1 MSSAMRRHLLSTLA
15 IALLCSTALLAQ
27 EAEKKT
33 VSRYFRNALTNMM
46 VYHAEDE
53 FGYDV
58 YQIFSD
64 LPPFDKYDRNDV
76 GLHVI
81 DNSKVYGVTGKQS
94 GGLHRQTYGGSMI
107 LTSDEKQANADAML
121 ELLNRAD
128 IGKRI
133 VAKWFNLT
141 GETLQDAHFDTR
153 LIEQRSDYNAS
164 QLEADK
170 ARMTVGGAT
179 SLLDVSTELIS
190 HSFVLVSDMTYITAE
205 NRADATK
212 ATFGVIGSVFDA
224 LSGGNV
230 GKRIAEDV
238 GNISDK
244 FTGFKVMTHS
254 YLFQLVWN
262 DSIADIFYDRYFTA
276 QPDAERI
283 QAFLDD
289 NSSFRLIYLGTESAN
304 YEKTKLVGKYSRED
318 LLQMITVRSIDN
330 NIAKLQK
337 RFEAFRVKAPI
348 TEIEYDKKGH
358 PVGFRAQIGE
368 KEGIEDNMKFE
379 VLECRIVKGHIEYR
393 RIALLRPVK
402 NHIWDNR
409 FNALIENDS
418 DGEIRGT
425 LFKLDSKSNP
435 AEIVPGMLIRQI
447 NG

>member
-1 MSSAMRRHLLSTLA
+1 MKKIVLTTWAAL
-15 IALLCSTALLAQ
+15 LLCSTLLAQ
-27 EAEKKT
+27 EAETKT

-46 VYHAEDE
+46 IYHPEDE

-64 LPPFDKYDRNDV
+64 LPPFDKYDLNDV
-76 GLHVI
+76 GLHII
-81 DNSKVYGVTGKQS
+81 DNSKITEVEGKHS
-94 GGLHRQTYGGSMI
+94 YGLHRQVYGGSMV
-107 LTSDEKQANADAML
+107 LTADEKQANADAML
-121 ELLNRAD
+121 ALLNRAD

-164 QLEADK
+164 QMDAEK

-190 HSFVLVSDMTYITAE
+190 HSFVLISDMTYITAE

-212 ATFGVIGSVFDA
+212 ATFGVIGGVLDV
-224 LSGGNV
+224 LSGGNA
-230 GKRIAEDV
+230 GRRLAEDV

-244 FTGFKVMTHS
+244 FTGFKVTTHS

-262 DSIADIFYDRYFTA
+262 DSIADLFYNRYYTA

-283 QAFLDD
+283 KAFIEDKT
-289 NSSFRLIYLGTESAN
+289 SFRLIYLGTESAN

-368 KEGIEDNMKFE
+368 KEGVDDNMKFE

-393 RIALLRPVK
+393 RVALIKPVK

-418 DGEIRGT
+418 DGETRGT
-425 LFKLDSKSNP
+425 LFKMDSKTNP